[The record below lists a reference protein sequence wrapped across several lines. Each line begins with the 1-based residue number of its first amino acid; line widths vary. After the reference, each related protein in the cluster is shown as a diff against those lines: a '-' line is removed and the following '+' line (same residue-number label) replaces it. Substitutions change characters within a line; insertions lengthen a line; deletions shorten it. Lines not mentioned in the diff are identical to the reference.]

1 MADLSL
7 NITAST
13 NGAQQSVDSLAQ
25 AIGELTRY
33 VQKATAE
40 VGKMGEGTKSA
51 TAKISLLGGQ
61 VKKTTG
67 FFAKFNKS
75 LGRIAFYR
83 AIRSAIR
90 YVTDGFKQGL
100 EAAYN
105 WSKVNPEHAR
115 LAAAMDNLGK
125 QAGIMKLQL
134 GAAFGGLIVAIQP
147 VLISIINLVTEAAN
161 ALTRFFAVL
170 NGEGWYKKAVG
181 GLEQVSNSAGGAGK
195 KIKGLLAQWDE
206 LNVIGKETGGG
217 GSGGGGSTWVG
228 DYEWDYADSPIAEL
242 INSNKFY
249 EAGQAL
255 AQQIN
260 NGIKSWDAAGTAQW
274 LSGKIQNILDFVNGF
289 IEGVDFKTLGE
300 KIYTFF
306 ANLDV
311 NAIVEK
317 LSETAGALT
326 GSILEFLYG
335 VFKGALIE
343 FRDNFKDKVIPNGE
357 FSWSG
362 LLIWLIDGINMINW
376 PMWVGEHVLVPFVD
390 GIINAFTNGEI
401 GLGDINLFDGL
412 LSDFERMFEDTKQ
425 SIQDAITPISLGF
438 AKLALVC
445 AKAFNDMKI
454 AALDFVLNGINKIAN
469 DPALSTILK
478 LLGID
483 LPKASQKYG
492 NSLLEA
498 KKNGKE
504 LETAIGNV
512 NKELNNYGNKN
523 VKAKIGIE
531 GGKQAVNDINGVGA
545 VFEKIQS
552 RKATLTAKLTG
563 TKAKDW
569 ISTGNAY
576 DKIKDK
582 ETNLNIKRTGTS
594 LDEIK
599 KSAAEIK
606 NLPPKK
612 TIKVGIDA
620 SLNNAA
626 ALTKA
631 VKNAM
636 KTQVQVTVKG
646 GGGNM
651 TMTLQ
656 AKAQG
661 GYVDSGQ
668 LFLARESG
676 PEYVGAIGNQTAV
689 ANNDQIVEGIS
700 AGVSAAVSG
709 QNALLQQQNS
719 ILAQLLRK
727 ELTISPSVALGQVIQ
742 RSNALYARA

>member
-1 MADLSL
+1 MPEFDKPYWEIA
-7 NITAST
+7 NE
-13 NGAQQSVDSLAQ
+13 
-25 AIGELTRY
+25 ELFPENY
-33 VQKATAE
+33 Q
-40 VGKMGEGTKSA
+40 
-51 TAKISLLGGQ
+51 ID
-61 VKKTTG
+61 
-67 FFAKFNKS
+67 FDNPF
-75 LGRIAFYR
+75 
-83 AIRSAIR
+83 
-90 YVTDGFKQGL
+90 DG
-100 EAAYN
+100 
-105 WSKVNPEHAR
+105 
-115 LAAAMDNLGK
+115 
-125 QAGIMKLQL
+125 
-134 GAAFGGLIVAIQP
+134 
-147 VLISIINLVTEAAN
+147 
-161 ALTRFFAVL
+161 
-170 NGEGWYKKAVG
+170 
-181 GLEQVSNSAGGAGK
+181 
-195 KIKGLLAQWDE
+195 
-206 LNVIGKETGGG
+206 
-217 GSGGGGSTWVG
+217 
-228 DYEWDYADSPIAEL
+228 
-242 INSNKFY
+242 
-249 EAGQAL
+249 
-255 AQQIN
+255 
-260 NGIKSWDAAGTAQW
+260 
-274 LSGKIQNILDFVNGF
+274 
-289 IEGVDFKTLGE
+289 
-300 KIYTFF
+300 
-306 ANLDV
+306 
-311 NAIVEK
+311 
-317 LSETAGALT
+317 
-326 GSILEFLYG
+326 ILEDI
-335 VFKGALIE
+335 K
-343 FRDNFKDKVIPNGE
+343 R
-357 FSWSG
+357 
-362 LLIWLIDGINMINW
+362 
-376 PMWVGEHVLVPFVD
+376 MW
-390 GIINAFTNGEI
+390 
-401 GLGDINLFDGL
+401 
-412 LSDFERMFEDTKQ
+412 EDTKQ
-425 SIQDAITPISLGF
+425 SIQDAITFISLGF

-606 NLPPKK
+606 NLPSKK